1 MHGAWLAAGA
11 ASAASKLSVAVAAP
25 TTNSACF
32 SSAGSQRGTQGH
44 HRHIIS
50 SLNRRADSGR
60 LQLTLKA
67 GVFVLT
73 IDDQF

>member
-11 ASAASKLSVAVAAP
+11 ASATSKLSVAVAAP

-32 SSAGSQRGTQGH
+32 FSAGSKWGTQGH

-60 LQLTLKA
+60 EQLTLKA
-67 GVFVLT
+67 GWCLCLYLP
-73 IDDQF
+73 